1 MILVYPVRRTERG
14 MFYDNGIPHG
24 VAVGYVLEVYSISNI
39 DFHRLHS
46 IWGRDF
52 SIIVTVGVGKPYY
65 RGRCAIVVSGQ
76 LEQNLVVIDCNE
88 LWQCR

>member
-1 MILVYPVRRTERG
+1 MILVYPARRTERG

-24 VAVGYVLEVYSISNI
+24 VAVGYVLEMHSISNI

-52 SIIVTVGVGKPYY
+52 SICVSGGVHKPYY
-65 RGRCAIVVSGQ
+65 RGRCAFVVGGDLVQ
-76 LEQNLVVIDCNE
+76 DLVVIDYDE
-88 LWQCR
+88 FR